1 MVSRISVSN
10 NPNKTISPIFSAPR
24 LIDIFKMKHHAN
36 PEYHYLL
43 RGKLSQV
50 NTTSFKTV
58 GVMLPYYEIQS
69 LQAIR
74 KKNCICLSQI
84 NSMNGGNCL

>member
-1 MVSRISVSN
+1 MVSKLWLAGLVLVII
-10 NPNKTISPIFSAPR
+10 PNKTISPIFSAPH
-24 LIDIFKMKHHAN
+24 LIDIVKMKHHAN

-58 GVMLPYYEIQS
+58 GFMLPYYEIQS
-69 LQAIR
+69 DKAFKQ
-74 KKNCICLSQI
+74 
-84 NSMNGGNCL
+84 